1 VRRIA
6 PQSWHFAREMVGG
19 GVQSERADEMA
30 KEMGTLSLCGGCYL
44 LRTVEIYEQINMPD
58 IVGCFSFV
66 LLGFFVILAF
76 SI

>member
-6 PQSWHFAREMVGG
+6 PQSWHLAREMGG